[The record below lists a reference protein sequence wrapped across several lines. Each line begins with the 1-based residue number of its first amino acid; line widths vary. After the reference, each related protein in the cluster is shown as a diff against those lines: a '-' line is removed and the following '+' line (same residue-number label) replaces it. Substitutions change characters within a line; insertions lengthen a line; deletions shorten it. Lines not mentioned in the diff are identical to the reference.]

1 MVMEADGSAGMAQ
14 VEAVHGAAEQA
25 EARCG
30 VIDRAQRP
38 GHVGELPVAISA
50 EAALNQSEA

>member
-1 MVMEADGSAGMAQ
+1 MQTDGSAGMAQ
-14 VEAVHGAAEQA
+14 VAAVHRAAEQA

-38 GHVGELPVAISA
+38 GHVDELPVAISA